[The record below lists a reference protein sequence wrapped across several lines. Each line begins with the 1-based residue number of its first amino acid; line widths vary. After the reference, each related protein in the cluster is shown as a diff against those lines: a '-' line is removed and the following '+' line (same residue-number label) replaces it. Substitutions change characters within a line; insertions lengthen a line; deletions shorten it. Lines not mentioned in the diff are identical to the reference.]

1 MLFTDGPIST
11 VDQLADYESEIRQV
25 AAAESINL
33 DTKLRLA
40 QTEMGV
46 ELLATTVQP
55 DGLTGFWITPGFV
68 RNVFTLDQVAVTDAL
83 RLWHIFATLG
93 TVYRDAYNRK
103 TNDKY
108 LPKWNEYQEL
118 ARGAQNQCMTMG
130 VAIVYNPLPAPSTPQ
145 LTSVAGGAL
154 GASNYFV
161 QTTWVNARGQESAP
175 SPEAGLAVTAA
186 HLLQVQPAPPPASA
200 TGWIAYVSAASGQEQ
215 KQFYT
220 PLNPYYAWTL
230 PTSGLVSGPTPGDGQ
245 PYDILRTVP
254 RTLQRG

>member
-25 AAAESINL
+25 AAGESINL

-40 QTEMGV
+40 QTEIGV
-46 ELLATTVQP
+46 ELLATAVAP
-55 DGLTGFWITPGFV
+55 DGWNGYWITPGFV
-68 RNVFTLDQVAVTDAL
+68 RNKFTLAQVVITDAL
-83 RLWHIFATLG
+83 QLWHIFATLG
-93 TVYRDAYNRK
+93 AVYRDAYNRK
-103 TNDKY
+103 LNDKY
-108 LPKWNEYQEL
+108 LPKWNEYQDL
-118 ARGAQNQCMTMG
+118 ARTAENQCMTMG
-130 VAIVYNPLPAPSTPQ
+130 LGVVYAPLPAPGAPQ
-145 LTSVAGGAL
+145 LTAVAGGTL

-161 QTTWVNARGQESAP
+161 QTTWVNAAGQESYP
-175 SPEAGLAVTAA
+175 SPEAGLAVAAA
-186 HLLQVQPAPPPASA
+186 HLLQVQPTPPPANA
-200 TGWIAYVSAASGQEQ
+200 TGWIAYVTMVSGQEQ

-230 PTSGLVSGPTPGDGQ
+230 PPTGLVAGPAPGNGQ